1 MERYDYRAEICEDIR
16 AYIAEA
22 EIEITP
28 ENADDWKE
36 ALVDTLWAHD
46 SVTGNGSGSYTF
58 NAWRAEE
65 YLCHNWDLMQEAMSE
80 FGVTKLGGA
89 EAMDVTIRCYL
100 LGQCIDEVVE
110 EMREEYDTEAKE
122 AQP

>member
-28 ENADDWKE
+28 ENADDWEE
-36 ALVDTLWAHD
+36 ALFDTLWAHD

-80 FGVTKLGGA
+80 FGVTELGGRGYGCHNQVLSP
-89 EAMDVTIRCYL
+89 E
-100 LGQCIDEVVE
+100 
-110 EMREEYDTEAKE
+110 
-122 AQP
+122 

>member
-65 YLCHNWDLMQEAMSE
+65 YLCHNWGLMEEAMSE

-100 LGQCIDEVVE
+100 LRSCIDEVVE
-110 EMREEYDTEAKE
+110 EMCEEYDTETEE